1 LACVRKITIYNKI
14 ARNKIWNVDDIY
26 EYGQIHR
33 LQDRVYGL
41 VSFGNIAKRVAE
53 LMKVFGMKVMAF
65 DPFLDKDV
73 FKEYGV
79 QEAESLEE
87 LFASCNIISLHTPL
101 TPKTEGMIDINLF
114 KRMPRGSILIN
125 TSRGGIIKEDD
136 LYSALKEGVL
146 DSAGVDVIIDEAEF
160 ESSLYEL
167 DNVIITPHVAY
178 YSEEALIECRRKA
191 AEQIGDAIG
200 RGITPQYLVNKAVII
215 DNAFADAKA
224 GHTKYTDF
232 RGDPELRQEIINYY
246 REEYAIDVKDEE
258 VFVCASACLGM
269 YLALEAIVDDGEEVI
284 LQAPYFTPYPQQ
296 VVLARGI
303 PVELPTYEEED
314 FQINIERLEGLIT
327 ERTKALV
334 INSPSNPTGNCL
346 TVEVMEKI
354 AQIAVKYDLIV
365 IADDIYTSFSYQNA
379 FVPFASLPSMKERT
393 IILNSFSKNFTMT
406 GWRIGNIIA
415 PDYIIKTMQQINEN
429 VVFTAPSISQR
440 AAIYALKNRHEIQ
453 PPMIEEYRKRMFYAA
468 ERINRIPKLSVIYP
482 PKGSFYLFM
491 NIKRTGLSSAEA
503 ADLILREAH
512 VVMLPGDA
520 FGACGEGYIRIACT
534 VNVEKMKEAFDRIEK
549 ISLFN

>member
-1 LACVRKITIYNKI
+1 MEEIKVLVINDEGGNIQLEKDIIAEALEGKKDILTIKYVSANDIVSIEKELPEADAVISVYTKFDRKTLEQMKKCKIIATQTIGVNTIDLDAATDMGICITNVPDYCVEEVALHTVALALACVRKITIYNKI

-65 DPFLDKDV
+65 DPFLDKDI

-136 LYSALKEGVL
+136 LYSALREGVL

-200 RGITPQYLVNKAVII
+200 RGITPQYLVNKAVS
-215 DNAFADAKA
+215 DKAKA
-224 GHTKYTDF
+224 
-232 RGDPELRQEIINYY
+232 
-246 REEYAIDVKDEE
+246 
-258 VFVCASACLGM
+258 
-269 YLALEAIVDDGEEVI
+269 I
-284 LQAPYFTPYPQQ
+284 L
-296 VVLARGI
+296 
-303 PVELPTYEEED
+303 
-314 FQINIERLEGLIT
+314 
-327 ERTKALV
+327 
-334 INSPSNPTGNCL
+334 S
-346 TVEVMEKI
+346 
-354 AQIAVKYDLIV
+354 
-365 IADDIYTSFSYQNA
+365 
-379 FVPFASLPSMKERT
+379 
-393 IILNSFSKNFTMT
+393 
-406 GWRIGNIIA
+406 
-415 PDYIIKTMQQINEN
+415 
-429 VVFTAPSISQR
+429 
-440 AAIYALKNRHEIQ
+440 
-453 PPMIEEYRKRMFYAA
+453 
-468 ERINRIPKLSVIYP
+468 
-482 PKGSFYLFM
+482 
-491 NIKRTGLSSAEA
+491 
-503 ADLILREAH
+503 
-512 VVMLPGDA
+512 
-520 FGACGEGYIRIACT
+520 
-534 VNVEKMKEAFDRIEK
+534 
-549 ISLFN
+549 